1 MLLNKDVV
9 KANLQKNSRT
19 NFTKNGYSTKFSILG
34 LPNLC
39 KIKFTILKKTFFT
52 KICEIGILIF
62 YKLY

>member
-19 NFTKNGYSTKFSILG
+19 HFTKNGYSTKFSILG

-39 KIKFTILKKTFFT
+39 KIKFTILKKLFLQKFV
-52 KICEIGILIF
+52 
-62 YKLY
+62 KLVY